1 MIAKLGTLSSTTDR
15 RISPSP
21 DEGKLAITLGCT
33 LHPPTQDHELLVG
46 FQFDAE
52 KAEPDHPAVINLGL
66 RPLNPE
72 QSVEGWWYRGKVA
85 YRQVGSVRVAE
96 CADYTA
102 AIARADDTS
111 CEDFR
116 GLARDTYRHLLA
128 AVDTSRHTRLVRIWN
143 YFGGINVGEHDNERY
158 RLFSAGRADAFSERN
173 IHDSDTPVGTAIGT
187 VTGSD
192 LSLIALASNLPFH
205 PVENPRQVSA
215 FNYPRQYG
223 PSSPKFSRSGLLS
236 TSGGRLFFVSGTA
249 SVVGH
254 ESAFPYDS
262 AKQLAETL
270 ANLTELQQA
279 ASLYAK
285 FGEIQFGAEAVLRIY
300 LRDPSDQA
308 HVARVIAAR
317 HNGSHPRVLY
327 LHGDICRRELMIEIE
342 AIAGLP
348 PPVT

>member
-1 MIAKLGTLSSTTDR
+1 MIAELGNRLSTNEKCGDPTQG
-15 RISPSP
+15 
-21 DEGKLAITLGCT
+21 EGKLAITLGCT

-52 KAEPDHPAVINLGL
+52 KAELDHPAVINLGL
-66 RPLNPE
+66 RPLNPD
-72 QSVEGWWYRGKVA
+72 QSMEGWWYRGKVG
-85 YRQVGSVRVAE
+85 YRQVGSVRVAVCE
-96 CADYTA
+96 EYTV
-102 AIARADDTS
+102 AIARADDAS
-111 CEDFR
+111 CKDFR
-116 GLARDTYRHLLA
+116 ELARDTYRHLLA
-128 AVDTSRHTRLVRIWN
+128 AVDTSKHARLVRIWN
-143 YFGGINVGEHDNERY
+143 YFGDINVGEHDKERY

-187 VTGSD
+187 VTGEG
-192 LSLIALASNLPFH
+192 LSLIALASDLPFH

-236 TSGGRLFFVSGTA
+236 TPGGRLFFVSGTA

-270 ANLTELQQA
+270 VNLAELQQA
-279 ASLYAK
+279 ALPGAK
-285 FGEIQFGAEAVLRIY
+285 VSEIQFGAEAVLRIY

-317 HNGSHPRVLY
+317 HTGSHPRVLY
-327 LHGDICRRELMIEIE
+327 LHGDICRRELMLEIE

-348 PPVT
+348 PPVN